1 MQNELKTDP
10 IQYLKKMQE
19 TVVDK
24 LKLLGDL
31 NSEYREKQEKHF
43 MKVFLFVMDRM
54 STELGQAQEIYQ
66 NIDS

>member
-1 MQNELKTDP
+1 
-10 IQYLKKMQE
+10 MQE

-54 STELGQAQEIYQ
+54 STELGQAQEMYQ